1 MLSITNKMLL
11 YIIGIIIYKGSII
24 INVSNLFTKQIQN
37 IHKIFIDIILIMW
50 YYIIT
55 TREQHKKLNDESLA
69 NITKTEYKVCA
80 K

>member
-1 MLSITNKMLL
+1 MLSITNKVLL

-37 IHKIFIDIILIMW
+37 IHKIFIDIALNMW

-55 TREQHKKLNDESLA
+55 E
-69 NITKTEYKVCA
+69 TKATQNS
-80 K
+80 

>member
-55 TREQHKKLNDESLA
+55 E
-69 NITKTEYKVCA
+69 TKTTQKA
-80 K
+80 KR